1 MRYSRITLALIG
13 SILLLVNSDTS
24 RAQQQPDCGSYVN
37 HDGKTVPR
45 PCGNAKEQHPPHG
58 ATAVCRDGSYSHSQ
72 HHIGA
77 CSGHGGVR
85 VYLKQPRP

>member
-1 MRYSRITLALIG
+1 MRYSRIAFSVIGGFALLFATG
-13 SILLLVNSDTS
+13 AT
-24 RAQQQPDCGSYVN
+24 AQHQPSHCGYYVN
-37 HDGKTVPR
+37 HDGKAVPR

-85 VYLKQPRP
+85 VYMHQPRP